1 MTMASFAERM
11 TGAMK
16 ADVHTFEEI
25 EADRTAAPQAVAVI
39 VLAGVASLLGNIWR
53 LGIIGGVM
61 MLVVNVCGYALWALV
76 VVLIGTKVMPEPA
89 TKADFNEG
97 FRVMGFTAA
106 PGVFNVLAIIPFLGS
121 LISFVIWIWMIVVG
135 VVAVR
140 QVLDYT
146 NTGRAIIVC
155 LIAGVICWIITM
167 MVLTPLLVGSWI
179 VRSATGY

>member
-1 MTMASFAERM
+1 MASFAERM

-16 ADVHTFEEI
+16 ADVKTFEEI
-25 EADRTAAPQAVAVI
+25 EADQTALPQAIAAIVI
-39 VLAGVASLLGNIWR
+39 AGLASLIGNVFR
-53 LGIIGGVM
+53 VGIIGGFMFLIVT
-61 MLVVNVCGYALWALV
+61 LCSYVLWAFV
-76 VVLIGTKVMPEPA
+76 VVLIGTKVMPEPT

-106 PGVFNVLAIIPFLGS
+106 PGVFNVLAIIPILGYV
-121 LISFVIWIWMIVVG
+121 ISFAIWIWMIVVG

-155 LIAGVICWIITM
+155 LIAGVICWIVSVMI
-167 MVLTPLLVGSWI
+167 LTPLLVGSFV
-179 VRSATGY
+179 VRSMTGY